1 MGRSCIQHS
10 DLAIDIRTT
19 LGAPV
24 HVAVVHNV
32 RRAVSIVVLEEVKVA
47 VQRLRNTHIL
57 LHNRKR
63 PSHVDDLLRVSRNTQ
78 FLNCTRKEGVQVGHV
93 AVQTVVHVIWEYTFT
108 ALDVG
113 AQMQTLLTPRVCS
126 PLRQC
131 NIQARLALAF
141 ES

>member
-78 FLNCTRKEGVQVGHV
+78 FLNCTRKEGRACQW
-93 AVQTVVHVIWEYTFT
+93 A
-108 ALDVG
+108 
-113 AQMQTLLTPRVCS
+113 TLLYRRCHMGIHIHSIRRWCTDADTAYPQG
-126 PLRQC
+126 L
-131 NIQARLALAF
+131 LAVATV
-141 ES
+141 